1 LLHLAT
7 SAIPTVSDWQLV
19 LRLALAALLGGA
31 IGVERE
37 LRDREAG
44 IRTHLLVSLGS
55 ALFTIISAFGFHEFL
70 SSGASVV
77 RADPTRIA
85 AQIVTGIGFLG
96 AGAII
101 REGLSVRGLTTAAT
115 LWVVAA
121 IGMACGAGWY
131 GAALVTTFF
140 TIVALG
146 PLRSAAYNW
155 MTRFKPEEN
164 HLVVELKE
172 GQPVGPFIA
181 QLGDIRHF
189 ELTEESDRRV
199 LRLELPRV
207 DEELVSRLS
216 DLDYVIGVRWRR

>member
-1 LLHLAT
+1 MLHLAT
-7 SAIPTVSDWQLV
+7 SAIPTLNVWHV
-19 LRLALAALLGGA
+19 GLRLGLAALLGGA

-55 ALFTIISAFGFHEFL
+55 ALFTIISAFGFHELL
-70 SSGASVV
+70 SSGGAVV

-101 REGLSVRGLTTAAT
+101 REGVSVRGLKTAAT

-131 GAALVTTFF
+131 GAALITTFF

-146 PLRSAAYNW
+146 PLRNAAYNLL
-155 MTRFKPEEN
+155 TRFRADQTRV
-164 HLVVELKE
+164 VVELKE
-172 GQPVGPFIA
+172 GQPIGPLIS
-181 QLGDIRHF
+181 QLGDIRQF
-189 ELTEESDRRV
+189 ELTDKPDRRV
-199 LRLELPRV
+199 LKLELPHV
-207 DEELVSRLS
+207 DQELVSKLS
-216 DLDYVIGVRWRR
+216 DLDYVIGIRWQR

>member
-1 LLHLAT
+1 LLHLVIST
-7 SAIPTVSDWQLV
+7 IPTVGDWHV
-19 LRLALAALLGGA
+19 AMRLGLAGVLGGA

-55 ALFTIISAFGFHEFL
+55 ALFTLVSAYGFHEFL
-70 SSGASVV
+70 ASGDAVV

-131 GAALVTTFF
+131 WPALITTLF
-140 TIVALG
+140 TILALG
-146 PLRSAAYNW
+146 PLRIAAYKW
-155 MTRFKPEEN
+155 MGRLKPEEN
-164 HLVVELKE
+164 RLTVELKE
-172 GQPVGPFIA
+172 GQPVGPFLA
-181 QLGDIRHF
+181 QLDDIQHF
-189 ELTEESDRRV
+189 ELTEELDRRV
-199 LRLELPRV
+199 LHLELKHI
-207 DEELVSRLS
+207 DEALVSKLS

>member
-1 LLHLAT
+1 MHLAI
-7 SAIPTVSDWQLV
+7 SAIPTVGDWEV
-19 LRLALAALLGGA
+19 SFRLGLAAVLGGA

-55 ALFTIISAFGFHEFL
+55 ALFTLVSAYGFHEFL
-70 SSGASVV
+70 TSGDAVV

-131 GAALVTTFF
+131 GPAAITTLF
-140 TIVALG
+140 TILALG
-146 PLRSAAYNW
+146 PLRILAYKW
-155 MTRFKPEEN
+155 LDRIKPEEN
-164 HLVVELKE
+164 RLIVELRPGE
-172 GQPVGPFIA
+172 PIGPFVA
-181 QLGDIRHF
+181 QLEDIRHF
-189 ELTEESDRRV
+189 ELTEEPDRRV
-199 LRLELPRV
+199 LQLELPHI
-207 DEELVSRLS
+207 DEELVSKLS
-216 DLDYVIGVRWRR
+216 DLDAVIGVRWRR